1 MPTDIA
7 LLVNPTAGRGR
18 AARWVAPVAARLRA
32 GGRQV
37 VELVGGS
44 AEEAVE
50 LASQAVADGWST
62 VVALG
67 GDGLVHAAVQAVATR
82 PVTLGI
88 VPVGTGNDVAR
99 GLGVP
104 RGDPRTAVDLILAG
118 HTAHFDAGRVGE
130 KWFASVLAS
139 GFDSQ
144 VNERANAMRGQVGRA
159 RYTLA
164 MGAELRRLCATPYAI
179 TIDGR
184 RLDLDAVLVAVA
196 NTTSYGAG
204 MRIAPTADPRDG
216 LLDVTIVTAVSRT
229 ELVRVFPRV
238 YSGSFVS
245 HRAVQRHRGRVV
257 QLEARGVVAYADGE
271 RLGPLPLTVAVV
283 PSALRVAVR
292 GSGAP

>member
-1 MPTDIA
+1 MPWDIA

-18 AARWVAPVAARLRA
+18 AARWVTPVADQLRA
-32 GGRQV
+32 GGHRV
-37 VELVGGS
+37 VALVGAS
-44 AEEAVE
+44 PAESREMAHR
-50 LASQAVADGWST
+50 AVADGCGT
-62 VVALG
+62 LVALG
-67 GDGLVHAAVQAVATR
+67 GDGLVHAGLQAVATQ

-88 VPVGTGNDVAR
+88 VPVGTGNDIAR
-99 GLGVP
+99 GLGLP
-104 RGDPRTAVDLILAG
+104 RGNPMLAVEIILDG
-118 HTAHFDAGRVGE
+118 HTAAVDAGRAGDR
-130 KWFASVLAS
+130 WFASVLAS
-139 GFDSQ
+139 GFDSL

-159 RYTLA
+159 RYRLA
-164 MGAELRRLCATPYAI
+164 MAAELGALRARPYTI

-184 RLDLDAVLVAVA
+184 RLELDAVLVAVA
-196 NTTSYGAG
+196 NTSSYGAG

>member
-1 MPTDIA
+1 MRAEVA

-32 GGRQV
+32 GGHRV
-37 VELVGGS
+37 VELVGAS
-44 AEEAVE
+44 AEESVD
-50 LASQAVADGWST
+50 LAHQAVADGCRT
-62 VVALG
+62 LIALG
-67 GDGLVHAAVQAVATR
+67 GDGLVHAGVQAVATQ

-88 VPVGTGNDVAR
+88 VAVGTGNDIAR
-99 GLGVP
+99 GLGLP
-104 RGDPRTAVDLILAG
+104 RGDPLTAVDMILAG
-118 HTAHFDAGRVGE
+118 HTARIDAGRVDNR
-130 KWFASVLAS
+130 WFASVLAS
-139 GFDSQ
+139 GFDSL

-164 MGAELRRLCATPYAI
+164 MGAELRRLRSTPYTI

-216 LLDVTIVTAVSRT
+216 LLDVTVVTGLSRT

-238 YSGSFVS
+238 YSGSFVR
-245 HRAVQRHRGRVV
+245 HPAVQRYRGRTV
-257 QLEARGVVAYADGE
+257 QLEARGVVGYADGE
-271 RLGPLPLTVAVV
+271 RLGPLPLTVAVA
-283 PSALRVAVR
+283 PGALRVAVPR
-292 GSGAP
+292 SGAP

>member
-44 AEEAVE
+44 AAEAVD
-50 LASQAVADGWST
+50 LASQAVADGFST
-62 VVALG
+62 LVALG
-67 GDGLVHAAVQAVATR
+67 GDGLVHAAAQAVATR

-99 GLGVP
+99 GLGIP
-104 RGDPRTAVDLILAG
+104 RGDPRAAVDLILAG
-118 HTAHFDAGRVGE
+118 HTAQIDAGRVGK

-164 MGAELRRLCATPYAI
+164 MGAELRRLRATPYTI
-179 TIDGR
+179 TIDGQ
-184 RLDLDAVLVAVA
+184 RLELDAVLVAVA

-245 HRAVQRHRGRVV
+245 HRAVQRYRGRTV
-257 QLEARGVVAYADGE
+257 QLEAHGVVAYADGE
-271 RLGPLPLTVAVV
+271 RVGQLPLTVAVV

>member
-1 MPTDIA
+1 MRTDVA

-32 GGRQV
+32 GDHRV

-44 AEEAVE
+44 AAEAVD
-50 LASQAVADGWST
+50 LGCQAVADGFST
-62 VVALG
+62 LVALG

-88 VPVGTGNDVAR
+88 VPVGTGNDIAR

-104 RGDPRTAVDLILAG
+104 RGDPRAAVDLILAG
-118 HTAHFDAGRVGE
+118 QTAQIDAGRVGDR
-130 KWFASVLAS
+130 WFASVLAS

-144 VNERANAMRGQVGRA
+144 VNERANAMRGQVGRT

-164 MGAELRRLCATPYAI
+164 MGAELRRLRATPYTI

-216 LLDVTIVTAVSRT
+216 LLDVTVVTGLSRT
-229 ELVRVFPRV
+229 ELLRVFPRV
-238 YSGSFVS
+238 YSGSFVR
-245 HRAVQRHRGRVV
+245 HPAVQRYRGRTV
-257 QLEARGVVAYADGE
+257 QLEARGVIGYADGE
-271 RLGPLPLTVAVV
+271 RLGPLPLTVAVA
-283 PSALRVAVR
+283 PGALRVAVPQL
-292 GSGAP
+292 GAP

>member
-1 MPTDIA
+1 VRTDVA

-18 AARWVAPVAARLRA
+18 AARWVVPVAARLRA
-32 GGRQV
+32 AGREV

-44 AEEAVE
+44 AAEAVD
-50 LASQAVADGWST
+50 LGCQAVADGFRT
-62 VVALG
+62 LVALG

-88 VPVGTGNDVAR
+88 VALGTGNDIAR

-118 HTAHFDAGRVGE
+118 HTVQIDAGRVGE
-130 KWFASVLAS
+130 RWFASVLAS

-159 RYTLA
+159 RYMLA
-164 MGAELRRLCATPYAI
+164 MGAELRRLRATPYTI

-204 MRIAPTADPRDG
+204 MRIAPTANPRDG
-216 LLDVTIVTAVSRT
+216 MLDVTVVTALSRT

-238 YSGSFVS
+238 YSGSFVR
-245 HRAVQRHRGRVV
+245 HAAVQRYRGQTV
-257 QLEARGVVAYADGE
+257 QLEAHGVVAYADGE
-271 RLGPLPLTVAVV
+271 RLGPLPLTAAVA
-283 PSALRVAVR
+283 PGALRVAVR
-292 GSGAP
+292 GQGAP